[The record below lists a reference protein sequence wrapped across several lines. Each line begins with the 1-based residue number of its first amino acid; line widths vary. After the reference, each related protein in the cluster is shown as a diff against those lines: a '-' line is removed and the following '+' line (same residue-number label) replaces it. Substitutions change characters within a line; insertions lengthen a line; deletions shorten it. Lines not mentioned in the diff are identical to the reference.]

1 MNNRTPQNE
10 REHWHLSKSFN
21 ITQILAIFAQT
32 VALIWFVLE
41 LRNDVDNN
49 SRQLIRQETRI
60 ETVEEVVQNQSV
72 LLARIDENLKA
83 IRKAV
88 ERNGRN

>member
-10 REHWHLSKSFN
+10 KEHWHLSKSFN
-21 ITQILAIFAQT
+21 ITQILAILAQT

-49 SRQLIRQETRI
+49 TKGLIRQETRI
-60 ETVEEVVQNQSV
+60 ESVEDIVQSQAV

-88 ERNGRN
+88 ERNGQD